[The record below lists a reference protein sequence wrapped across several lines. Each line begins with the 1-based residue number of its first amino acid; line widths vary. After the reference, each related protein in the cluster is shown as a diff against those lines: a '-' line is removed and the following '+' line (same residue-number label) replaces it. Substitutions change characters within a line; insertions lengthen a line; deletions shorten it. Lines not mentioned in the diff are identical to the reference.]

1 MKTLLLAGALIAGT
15 VSVASAESISMFWDD
30 CGAGGGVQNKNF
42 ACASNA
48 GQADFYVSCDPP
60 AGVVNTNGH
69 NHLIDLQ
76 SASDPL
82 PDWWDFKN
90 SGTCRINSLLA
101 FGDFSVGTSGGTGC
115 PDPWGGT
122 GNAGVAAYTK
132 GYLGDPRKARL
143 IGSIAYSG
151 PAVAMPPGTE
161 YYSIRFRINYQK
173 TVGTGACL
181 GCSDPVC
188 IVVNMVR
195 IAQPAPDPTF
205 PIEVSPQVNNFIT
218 WQGGVIGG
226 SGCPAE
232 VPVQNGSWGRVKSLY
247 R

>member
-1 MKTLLLAGALIAGT
+1 MKTLLLAGALIVGT
-15 VSVASAESISMFWDD
+15 ASFASAEAISMFWDD
-30 CGAGGGVQNKNF
+30 CGAGGGVQNKTF
-42 ACASNA
+42 ACTSNV
-48 GQADFYVSCDPP
+48 GQGDLYISVDPP

-69 NHLIDLQ
+69 NHIIDLQ
-76 SASDPL
+76 SVTDPL
-82 PDWWDFKN
+82 PAWWDFKN
-90 SGTCRINSLLA
+90 TLTCRNNSLLA
-101 FGDFSVGTSGGTGC
+101 SGDFTVGTSGGLGC
-115 PDPWGGT
+115 PDPWAGT

-132 GYLGDPRKARL
+132 GYLGDPRKARI

-151 PAVAMPPGTE
+151 SAVAMPPGTE
-161 YYSIRFRINYQK
+161 YYSIRLRINYQK
-173 TVGTGACL
+173 TVGTGACA
-181 GCSDPVC
+181 GCGDAVC
-188 IVVNMVR
+188 IVLNNVR

-205 PIEVSPQVNNFIT
+205 AVEVSPQATNYVT